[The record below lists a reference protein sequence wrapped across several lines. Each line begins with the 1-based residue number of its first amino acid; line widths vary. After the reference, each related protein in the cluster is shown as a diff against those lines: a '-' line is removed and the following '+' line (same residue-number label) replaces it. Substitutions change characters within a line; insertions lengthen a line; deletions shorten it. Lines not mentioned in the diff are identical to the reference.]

1 MDSTLQKSK
10 SIVITG
16 AESSGK
22 TTLARDL
29 SMAMGYILVEEQ
41 SRDYLNNLNRPYQ
54 QSDLARISELQ
65 FNAIN
70 KALAKGHEV
79 SDTDLLTQKI
89 WGLEKYNK
97 VDEFTEKHY
106 PTQLPDLYI
115 VCSPDIPWEPDP
127 LRENPHD
134 RDRLFKR
141 YLEEIEALKV
151 PFTIVRGSESERLNQ
166 ALVFIRKII

>member
-10 SIVITG
+10 NIVITG

-22 TTLARDL
+22 TTLAKDL
-29 SMAMGYILVEEQ
+29 SMALGYILVEEQ
-41 SRDYLNNLNRPYQ
+41 SRDYLNNLTRPYQ
-54 QSDLARISELQ
+54 QDDLAQISELQ

-70 KALAKGHEV
+70 NALVKGHVV

-97 VDEFTEKHY
+97 ADEFTDKHY

-127 LRENPHD
+127 LRENQHD
-134 RDRLFKR
+134 RDRLFMR
-141 YLEEIEALKV
+141 YLKVLETLKV
-151 PFTIVRGSESERLNQ
+151 PFTIVKGSESERLNQ